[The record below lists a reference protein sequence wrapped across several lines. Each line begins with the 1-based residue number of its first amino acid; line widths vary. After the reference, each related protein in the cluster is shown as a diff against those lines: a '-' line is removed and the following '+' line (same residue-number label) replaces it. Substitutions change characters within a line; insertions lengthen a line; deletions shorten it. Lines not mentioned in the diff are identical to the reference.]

1 VSIAATDKTASEL
14 TPSDTGAFTIS
25 RTGNIASALTVKLSM
40 GGTTRTQ
47 DYQLKDGGT
56 VLSGLNPTVVLA
68 ANQTSKILTVIAVPN
83 GIYTGTQWVIAN
95 LATDASYSINP
106 AQNSGIV
113 ALADKDG
120 CQANVDQSAV
130 APVLNV
136 NDYVRFLNLFA
147 ALNPI
152 ADFDFNGQLNA
163 NDFQAYQNKFAAGC
177 L

>member
-1 VSIAATDKTASEL
+1 
-14 TPSDTGAFTIS
+14 
-25 RTGNIASALTVKLSM
+25 
-40 GGTTRTQ
+40 
-47 DYQLKDGGT
+47 
-56 VLSGLNPTVVLA
+56 
-68 ANQTSKILTVIAVPN
+68 
-83 GIYTGTQWVIAN
+83 
-95 LATDASYSINP
+95 
-106 AQNSGIV
+106 V

-163 NDFQAYQNKFAAGC
+163 NDFLAYQNKFAAGC